1 MKRILQVTN
10 YMDRGG
16 VETLLM
22 NLYRTIDRAE
32 FQFDFLTHP
41 PTVDTVY
48 SYEEEIKDLG
58 GKVYK
63 APSFIKDPVAYK
75 RFIVSFFDEHP
86 EYRIVHAH
94 NLDSAALAYMPI
106 VKKHGC
112 YLIAHAHNDKER
124 GSLLRRSLIDLTHRI
139 IRRYP
144 DYFYACSDEAGTFFF
159 GKEVIKSGNYAIFNN
174 AILLDKYSTTE
185 DEHVRCKK
193 KLFHGMNG
201 PIFGTV
207 GRLCEQK
214 NHGFLL
220 DIFARIHIKNKN
232 AVLVIVGEG
241 ELRRDLESKAY
252 EVGLADSVRFVG
264 SVGNV
269 DEYLKAFDV
278 FLFPSLYEG
287 LGMAAVEAQ
296 AAGLPTLLSDSIP
309 SKAMCTDLA
318 RPISL
323 SDGPDEWAK
332 AALESYEANRG
343 RRADRVEQVR
353 QSGFDIKQVA
363 MELCDFYS
371 SHGSFPPQ
379 TATDNRTRGLA

>member
-1 MKRILQVTN
+1 
-10 YMDRGG
+10 
-16 VETLLM
+16 M

-124 GSLLRRSLIDLTHRI
+124 GSLLRRSLINLTHRI

-159 GKEVIKSGNYAIFNN
+159 GKEVIKSGNYAIPVP
-174 AILLDKYSTTE
+174 
-185 DEHVRCKK
+185 VRGIG
-193 KLFHGMNG
+193 HG
-201 PIFGTV
+201 
-207 GRLCEQK
+207 
-214 NHGFLL
+214 
-220 DIFARIHIKNKN
+220 
-232 AVLVIVGEG
+232 
-241 ELRRDLESKAY
+241 
-252 EVGLADSVRFVG
+252 
-264 SVGNV
+264 
-269 DEYLKAFDV
+269 
-278 FLFPSLYEG
+278 
-287 LGMAAVEAQ
+287 
-296 AAGLPTLLSDSIP
+296 
-309 SKAMCTDLA
+309 
-318 RPISL
+318 
-323 SDGPDEWAK
+323 
-332 AALESYEANRG
+332 RG
-343 RRADRVEQVR
+343 RGAGRGASHAAFRLHTLEGHVHR
-353 QSGFDIKQVA
+353 PR
-363 MELCDFYS
+363 S
-371 SHGSFPPQ
+371 SDQPF
-379 TATDNRTRGLA
+379 